1 MLTLKENGNRLLI
14 KCAVSTFSFCM
25 TYCEHKIPLYLKGIK
40 PPYHEES
47 EIRKTVGAIFH
58 AKEEKKDREKVVP
71 LTKEELNNAL
81 SDKKINVEFTREN
94 IFSKLSYTK
103 SKDNKLILTGRPDK
117 LLRKDEFLIVEE
129 DKFPKNPFI
138 YVDRKNPFD
147 SHILQS
153 LVYLN
158 SKFSITSNSPKKEI
172 DIHINNTIN
181 TSQGTIDMFFD
192 MVKEDN
198 IRSQNGHNS
207 KVLLNDWFDIPH
219 QKKKWIINIRDS
231 QSQDIENNIVKTFEG
246 IQNEND
252 EILLQEK
259 MSRFISLVLNK
270 EQRYHH
276 GNFKKCIPCEYADIC
291 KFSLKT

>member
-1 MLTLKENGNRLLI
+1 MITLKENGNQIVI

-25 TYCEHKIPLYLKGIK
+25 TYCEHKIPFYLEGIE
-40 PPYHEES
+40 PPRHEES
-47 EIRKTVGAIFH
+47 EIRKAVGAIFH
-58 AKEEKKDREKVVP
+58 AKEEKKDKEKVIP

-81 SDKKINVEFTREN
+81 PDRKTNVEFTREH
-94 IFSKLSYTK
+94 IFSKLSYSI
-103 SKDNKLILTGRPDK
+103 SKDNKDIRLILSGRPDK

-153 LVYLN
+153 LIYLN
-158 SKFSITSNSPKKEI
+158 SKFSITSSSPKKEI
-172 DIHINNTIN
+172 DRHINNTIN
-181 TSQGTIDMFFD
+181 TSQGTINMFFD

-198 IRSQNGHNS
+198 YRYQN
-207 KVLLNDWFDIPH
+207 VNDWFDIPH
-219 QKKKWIINIRDS
+219 QKKKWIVNIRNS
-231 QSQDIENNIVKTFEG
+231 QSQDTENNIVKTFEG

-252 EILLQEK
+252 EIFLQEK
-259 MSRFISLVLNK
+259 MSRFVYLTLGD